1 MTSSTN
7 YNQIL
12 DGIQDQIDDLNA
24 AKFNYEQQI
33 AILNSELSK
42 IPQQIAD
49 LEALR
54 DKTQSISSNSVD
66 LNINL
71 NVTGANIRTQTTK
84 VG

>member
-71 NVTGANIRTQTTK
+71 NVTGATIRSSSTS

>member
-1 MTSSTN
+1 MSN

-33 AILNSELSK
+33 ALLNAELSK

-54 DKTQSISSNSVD
+54 DRTQSISSNSVD

-71 NVTGANIRTQTTK
+71 NVTGANLRSNSTP